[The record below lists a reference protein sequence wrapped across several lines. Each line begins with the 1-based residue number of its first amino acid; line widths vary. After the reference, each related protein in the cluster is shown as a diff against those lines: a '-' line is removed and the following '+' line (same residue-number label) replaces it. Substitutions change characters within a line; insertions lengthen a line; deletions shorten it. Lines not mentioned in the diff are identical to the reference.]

1 MADEQHEWLDADVAE
16 KLLRGEPVGPVDDH
30 AGTEARR
37 LEAALLALRTA
48 GPSDGELPGEKAVLA
63 AFREARGGSRAGSAS
78 PAGHAG
84 QQDVLRTVR
93 IGTSPAAPPR
103 RPRWTRPVRYG
114 LAVSLA
120 GCALGGVAVAGGTG
134 VLPAPFGGHGSPVPA
149 SSVSAAAS
157 PEELG
162 AEEPDAGETY
172 PLPSVTPGVP
182 RPPRASEVPVPPGGG
197 ADGSDGPAGQ
207 GDGGADREGE
217 DRDSGGGTEG
227 GTDGREAP
235 GRTPA
240 EVYRK
245 SVTACRDYR
254 ADSLSREEERRLL
267 ELARGEANLD
277 RFCDRLLGAEDR
289 DGGSGQDGPDDG
301 RDDDGKGAGGNGGGT
316 GGGKGEGS
324 LPSSLTRSAE
334 GARDGVTRD
343 VSRCRPAAAPT
354 GSSSAAALT
363 GSSRALS
370 SVTR

>member
-37 LEAALLALRTA
+37 LEAALLALRTVS
-48 GPSDGELPGEKAVLA
+48 PPDGELPGEKAVLA
-63 AFREARGGSRAGSAS
+63 AFREARGAGRAGAAS
-78 PAGHAG
+78 PAGHTG

-93 IGTSPAAPPR
+93 IGASPAAPLR

-114 LAVSLA
+114 LAVSLV

-162 AEEPDAGETY
+162 AEEPDAGEPS

-197 ADGSDGPAGQ
+197 TDGSDGPAGQ
-207 GDGGADREGE
+207 TDGGADREGE
-217 DRDSGGGTEG
+217 DREGGGTEG

-235 GRTPA
+235 GRNPA

-245 SVTACRDYR
+245 SVKACRGHR
-254 ADSLSREEERRLL
+254 ADSLSRDEERRLL

-277 RFCDRLLGAEDR
+277 RFCDRLLGADDR

-301 RDDDGKGAGGNGGGT
+301 KGDGDGRNDDGKGDGAT
-316 GGGKGEGS
+316 DGEGS
-324 LPSSLTRSAE
+324 LTSLTRSAE
-334 GARDGVTRD
+334 ATRDGVTRD
-343 VSRCRPAAAPT
+343 VSRRRPAAALT
-354 GSSSAAALT
+354 ESSQ
-363 GSSRALS
+363 ALS
-370 SVTR
+370 SITR